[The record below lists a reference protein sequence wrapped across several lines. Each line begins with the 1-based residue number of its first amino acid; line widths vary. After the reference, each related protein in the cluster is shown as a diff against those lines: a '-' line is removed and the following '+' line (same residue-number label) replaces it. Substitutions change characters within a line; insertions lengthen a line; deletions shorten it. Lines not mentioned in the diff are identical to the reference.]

1 MAENTKKWEE
11 IARRYRTYIKLEKR
25 LADNTV
31 ESYMRDLGQFAHFI
45 LRFYDVAPRRVEA
58 VMIERYIGWLYDRG
72 KEKTSQARILSG
84 IRSFFNYLLLTDAI
98 AALGEREKRILALRY
113 YDGKTQMEV
122 AGEIGISQAQV
133 SRLEKHALKN
143 MRSYLRT

>member
-1 MAENTKKWEE
+1 
-11 IARRYRTYIKLEKR
+11 
-25 LADNTV
+25 
-31 ESYMRDLGQFAHFI
+31 MRDLGQFAHFI

-98 AALGEREKRILALRY
+98 AASPAEFIDTPKFGRHLPDVLTTDEIDRIIAAVDMR
-113 YDGKTQMEV
+113 TPA
-122 AGEIGISQAQV
+122 AG
-133 SRLEKHALKN
+133 
-143 MRSYLRT
+143 